1 MSARDPPH
9 LQPGPANDPRHDG
22 AAAPEA
28 ADAAAGARLADDA
41 LAQALVLLTRHHGNE
56 RSVASLFEGQQ
67 MSGLVGP
74 DQALRALREAGYN
87 AGLVQREI
95 GDIHDLLLPV
105 VLLLNNGDA
114 CLLLARRTQSAGP
127 AICTVILP
135 GQQDSELMAS
145 ETELAAEY
153 SGIALVATP
162 QTRPATLSP
171 SASAEEAA
179 ALRDPGSH
187 WLWGTV
193 KRFIPYYRAALLAA
207 MLSNILMLV
216 TGTVTSV
223 IYDKV
228 IPHQAFVTLWALA
241 AAGGLA
247 VLFDLA
253 ARQLRT
259 YLIDLA
265 GKKADLLVGTILFR
279 QSLGVRMEHRPD
291 SAGAYSHIIGQIEL
305 VREFFSSASLAAIS
319 DLPFV
324 LIFIGMTFVIGG
336 PLGWVMVFAAPAV
349 LIAAWLIQGS
359 LRRATSANMQQQADL
374 HGLLVEAVE
383 GIEDIKATGAQGR
396 FLHRYEQSAA
406 ASAITQLRSRR
417 LTSLTMN
424 LSMVA
429 QQVVTLVMLVW
440 GVYLIEAKLI
450 TGGALMG
457 GVMFA
462 MRAIAPLTSVVMLTT
477 RYQGAQAAMRALDRV
492 MAQPTD
498 REPGRSYIP
507 VRELS
512 GRIGLADASFSYP
525 APPGQEAPRVL
536 KNVTL
541 RFEPGERV
549 AILGRIG
556 SGKSTIL
563 RLVAGLYRPSEGLV
577 DVDGVDLR
585 QLDPGDF
592 RASVA
597 YVPQDSR
604 LFNGTLRDNVLL
616 GRASADA
623 SRLVAVAKLTGLARV
638 AEGHPLGW
646 DLPVGESGGL
656 LSGGQRQLVALTRS
670 LITQPKILLMDEPT
684 SSMDAQSEVAFLRQ
698 LKEAANGCT
707 LVVVTHRPAVLEL
720 VQRIIV
726 IDAGKVVM
734 DGPKAQVLAALSG
747 VKPAAQAA
755 PPGAAGAPAVATN
768 VHRHPS
774 TQPAHRGAV

>member
-1 MSARDPPH
+1 MSARDDPH
-9 LQPGPANDPRHDG
+9 LQVEPRLDAPADP
-22 AAAPEA
+22 ALSP
-28 ADAAAGARLADDA
+28 AAGLAEDA
-41 LAQALVLLTRHHGNE
+41 LAQALVWLTRHHGNE

-67 MSGLVGP
+67 ISGPVGP

-87 AGLVQREI
+87 AGLVQRAI
-95 GDIHDLLLPV
+95 GDFHDLLLPV
-105 VLLLNNGDA
+105 VLLLKSGDA
-114 CLLLARRTQSAGP
+114 CLLLARRPQSAGP
-127 AICTVILP
+127 AICTLRMPGQLP
-135 GQQDSELMAS
+135 GQQADELIAS
-145 ETELAAEY
+145 ETELCAEY
-153 SGIALVATP
+153 SGLALVATP
-162 QTRPATLSP
+162 LPRPTTISP
-171 SASAEEAA
+171 NASAEQAA
-179 ALRDPGSH
+179 ALRSGSGH
-187 WLWGTV
+187 WLWGTMR
-193 KRFIPYYRAALLAA
+193 RFIPYYRAALLAA
-207 MLSNILMLV
+207 LLSNTLMLV
-216 TGTVTSV
+216 TGTITSV

-241 AAGGLA
+241 VAGGLA
-247 VLFDLA
+247 VVFDLA

-259 YLIDLA
+259 HLIDLA
-265 GKKADLLVGTILFR
+265 GKKADLLVGSMLFR
-279 QSLGVRMEHRPD
+279 QSLGVRMEHRPE

-305 VREFFSSASLAAIS
+305 VREFFSSASLSAIS

-324 LIFIGMTFVIGG
+324 LIFIVMIFVMAG
-336 PLGWVMVFAAPAV
+336 PLGWVMVVAV
-349 LIAAWLIQGS
+349 PLILGAAWLIQGS
-359 LRRATSANMQQQADL
+359 LRRATTANMQQKADL

-396 FLHRYEQSAA
+396 FLHHYEQSTA
-406 ASAITQLRSRR
+406 ASSLSQLQSRR

-424 LSMVA
+424 LSMIS

-440 GVYLIEAKLI
+440 GVYLIEAKVI
-450 TGGALMG
+450 SGGALMG

-462 MRAIAPLTSVVMLTT
+462 MRAIGPLTSVVMLTT

-492 MAQPTD
+492 MQQPTE
-498 REPGRSYIP
+498 RETGRSYIP

-512 GRIGLADASFSYP
+512 GKVALSDVSFSYP
-525 APPGQEAPRVL
+525 APPGQEAPKVL
-536 KNVTL
+536 RSVSL
-541 RFEPGERV
+541 RFEAGERV

-563 RLVAGLYRPSEGLV
+563 RLIAGLYRPSDGMV

-585 QLDPGDF
+585 QLDPSDF
-592 RASVA
+592 RAGVG

-623 SRLVAVAKLTGLARV
+623 TRLVQVARLTGLARV
-638 AEGHPLGW
+638 AESHPLGW
-646 DLPVGESGGL
+646 DLPVGASGGL

-670 LITQPKILLMDEPT
+670 LITEPRILLMDEPT
-684 SSMDAQSEVAFLRQ
+684 SSMDAQSEMAFLRQ
-698 LKEAANGCT
+698 LQQAAKGCT

-747 VKPAAQAA
+747 AKPAAQAA
-755 PPGAAGAPAVATN
+755 PPVQPGAAPPATN

-774 TQPAHRGAV
+774 TRPADSAAAV

>member
-1 MSARDPPH
+1 MSARDDPH
-9 LQPGPANDPRHDG
+9 LPPEPGASL
-22 AAAPEA
+22 AAS
-28 ADAAAGARLADDA
+28 LADDA
-41 LAQALVLLTRHHGNE
+41 LAQSLAWLTRHHGNE

-67 MSGLVGP
+67 INGLVGP

-87 AGLVQREI
+87 AGMVQRAI
-95 GDIHDLLLPV
+95 ADFHDLLLPV

-114 CLLLARRTQSAGP
+114 CLLLARRPQSAGP
-127 AICTVILP
+127 AICTVLMP
-135 GQQDSELMAS
+135 GQQASELMAT

-153 SGIALVATP
+153 SGLALVATP
-162 QTRPATLSP
+162 QPRPSTISP
-171 SASAEEAA
+171 NASAEEAA
-179 ALRDPGSH
+179 ALRDPGGH
-187 WLWGTV
+187 WLWGTMR
-193 KRFIPYYRAALLAA
+193 RFIPYYRAALLAA
-207 MLSNILMLV
+207 LLSNTLMLV
-216 TGTVTSV
+216 TGTITSV

-228 IPHQAFVTLWALA
+228 IPHQAFVTLWALTV
-241 AAGGLA
+241 AGVLA
-247 VLFDLA
+247 LVFDLA

-265 GKKADLLVGTILFR
+265 GKKADLLVGTMLFR
-279 QSLGVRMEHRPD
+279 QSLGVRMEHRPE
-291 SAGAYSHIIGQIEL
+291 SAGAYAHIVSQIEM
-305 VREFFSSASLAAIS
+305 VREFFSSATLSAIS

-324 LIFIGMTFVIGG
+324 LIFIAMIFVMAG
-336 PLGWVMVFAAPAV
+336 PLGWVMVLAV
-349 LIAAWLIQGS
+349 PLILGAAWLIQGS
-359 LRRATSANMQQQADL
+359 MRRATTANMQQQADL

-396 FLHRYEQSAA
+396 FLHHYEQATAA
-406 ASAITQLRSRR
+406 AAQHQLRSRR

-424 LSMVA
+424 LSMIS
-429 QQVVTLVMLVW
+429 QQAVTLVMLVW
-440 GVYLIEAKLI
+440 GVYLIEAKVI
-450 TGGALMG
+450 SGGALMG

-477 RYQGAQAAMRALDRV
+477 RYQGARAAMRALDRV
-492 MAQPTD
+492 MAQPTERVAGRNYLPM
-498 REPGRSYIP
+498 REI
-507 VRELS
+507 S
-512 GRIGLADASFSYP
+512 GRIALSDVSFSYP
-525 APPGQEAPRVL
+525 APAGQEAPRVL
-536 KNVTL
+536 KGVSL
-541 RFEPGERV
+541 RFVPGERA

-563 RLVAGLYRPSEGLV
+563 RLVAGLYRPSDGMV
-577 DVDGVDLR
+577 DVDGIDLR
-585 QLDPGDF
+585 QLDPSDF
-592 RASVA
+592 RAGVG

-623 SRLVAVAKLTGLARV
+623 ARLVAVAKLTGLIRV

-670 LITQPKILLMDEPT
+670 LITEPKILLMDEPT

-698 LKEAANGCT
+698 LKEAAADCT

-734 DGPKAQVLAALSG
+734 DGPKAQVLSALSG
-747 VKPAAQAA
+747 AKPAAQAA
-755 PPGAAGAPAVATN
+755 PPTSQGDAAPATN

-774 TQPAHRGAV
+774 TQPADRRAAV

>member
-1 MSARDPPH
+1 MSARD
-9 LQPGPANDPRHDG
+9 DPQLH
-22 AAAPEA
+22 AAPEPA
-28 ADAAAGARLADDA
+28 ADPAVSLADDA
-41 LAQALVLLTRHHGNE
+41 LAQALVWLTRHHGNE

-67 MSGLVGP
+67 ISGLVGP

-87 AGLVQREI
+87 AALVQRAV
-95 GDIHDLLLPV
+95 GDFHDLLLPV
-105 VLLLNNGDA
+105 VLLLKSGDA
-114 CLLLARRTQSAGP
+114 CLLLARRPQGAGP
-127 AICTVILP
+127 AICTVRMP
-135 GQQDSELMAS
+135 GQLAPGQPAAELMAT

-153 SGIALVATP
+153 SGLALVATP
-162 QTRPATLSP
+162 LPQPTTISP
-171 SASAEEAA
+171 GASAEVAA
-179 ALRDPGSH
+179 ALRDGKGH
-187 WLWGTV
+187 WLWGTMR
-193 KRFIPYYRAALLAA
+193 RFIPYYRAAMLAA
-207 MLSNILMLV
+207 LLSNTLMLV
-216 TGTVTSV
+216 TGTITSV

-241 AAGGLA
+241 VAGGLA
-247 VLFDLA
+247 VIFDLA

-265 GKKADLLVGTILFR
+265 GKKADLLVGTLLLR
-279 QSLGVRMEHRPD
+279 QSLGVRMEHRPE
-291 SAGAYSHIIGQIEL
+291 SAGAYAHIVGQIEQ
-305 VREFFSSASLAAIS
+305 VREFFSSATLSAIS

-324 LIFIGMTFVIGG
+324 VIFIAMTFVLAG
-336 PLGWVMVFAAPAV
+336 PLGWVMVLAV
-349 LIAAWLIQGS
+349 PCILAIAWLIQGS
-359 LRRATSANMQQQADL
+359 LRRSTTANIQQRADL

-396 FLHRYEQSAA
+396 FLHHYEHSTAA
-406 ASAITQLRSRR
+406 AAQSQLQSKR

-424 LSMVA
+424 MSMLS

-440 GVYLIEAKLI
+440 GVYLIEAKVI

-462 MRAIAPLTSVVMLTT
+462 MRAIAPLTSVVMLST
-477 RYQGAQAAMRALDRV
+477 RYQGARAAMRALDQV
-492 MAQPTD
+492 MLQPTE
-498 REPGRSYIP
+498 RETGRSYVP
-507 VRELS
+507 MREVS
-512 GRIGLADASFSYP
+512 GRIALSDVSFSYP
-525 APPGQEAPRVL
+525 APVGQEAPRVL
-536 KNVTL
+536 KGVTL

-563 RLVAGLYRPSEGLV
+563 RLVAGLYRPSEGMV

-585 QLDPGDF
+585 QIDPSDF
-592 RASVA
+592 RAGVG

-616 GRASADA
+616 GRALADA
-623 SRLVAVAKLTGLARV
+623 GRLVQVAKLTGLARV

-646 DLPVGESGGL
+646 DLPVGESGSL

-670 LITQPKILLMDEPT
+670 LITEPRILLMDEPT

-698 LKEAANGCT
+698 LQQAAKGCT

-726 IDAGKVVM
+726 VDAGKVVM

-747 VKPAAQAA
+747 AKPAAQAA
-755 PPGAAGAPAVATN
+755 PQAAQGAAPPPTN

-774 TQPAHRGAV
+774 TQPADSRAAV